1 MVDLRKVLTRI
12 KNLRDEER
20 YLILKIKSYE
30 KRLIKLRNE
39 IKAED
44 ELINNSGK
52 GYKNGRKQSEQ

>member
-30 KRLIKLRNE
+30 KRLTMLRN
-39 IKAED
+39 KLKFED
-44 ELINNSGK
+44 KLINNSGK
-52 GYKNGRKQSEQ
+52 GYKNGRK